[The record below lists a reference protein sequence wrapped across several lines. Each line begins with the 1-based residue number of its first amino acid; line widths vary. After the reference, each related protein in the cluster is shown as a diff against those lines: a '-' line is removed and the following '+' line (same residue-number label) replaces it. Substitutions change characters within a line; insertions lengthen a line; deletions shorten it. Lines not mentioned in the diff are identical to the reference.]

1 MVRFPTV
8 DNGSWQPPVPPAS
21 IASQLSTPSVTV
33 TVPRGTTP
41 TAVTWTVTVTAPPA
55 TDGSGE
61 SLVMTVL
68 VGTVLT
74 TITSDVTPLK
84 PAAVNTRRRGPSAA
98 AIARSVYATVPF
110 TSLPSWRVPSSSPPP
125 PVSWAVTMTPAL
137 GVPAPSRT

>member
-8 DNGSWQPPVPPAS
+8 DSGSWQPPVPPAS
-21 IASQLSTPSVTV
+21 VASQLSTPSVTV

-41 TAVTWTVTVTAPPA
+41 TAVTVTAPPA

-84 PAAVNTRRRGPSAA
+84 APAVNTRRRGPSAP
-98 AIARSVYATVPF
+98 AIARS
-110 TSLPSWRVPSSSPPP
+110 
-125 PVSWAVTMTPAL
+125 
-137 GVPAPSRT
+137 